1 MSDCWASPKEDSS
14 PEKKKFDFGPRI
26 TRPKPKDATI
36 GKENIGESAPI
47 LSNIRLA
54 LVPKKESANS
64 DLTPS
69 SNGNRSPSTRMTS
82 MMPKTPGT
90 EIGKCCD
97 QAHSSLSMKLDIAN
111 GRIAQ
116 LERERDEW
124 KTKAEAA
131 IANSEQS
138 LGDMLTEIELETLRD
153 EISRLRG
160 MLVEANRP
168 VDASAE
174 SSEIANLRLR
184 CAELETQLSTL
195 KKEKTSLEQ
204 KHKDNRNADITKI
217 RTLQEQITNERKMRE
232 RMANT
237 ESALPVVTVGGPSA
251 VTIKPRSAGQT
262 PVPAFVV
269 ENASS
274 GAPQQKQAAPTV
286 VDPKLL
292 DKTTLVLPPMAPS
305 SRPLVS
311 QQVLPQ
317 STTGY
322 ESIGSDAIADQ
333 WRECLADKPSAWR
346 SLLSRQQGTS
356 IFNFGSQRVAC
367 KKIGNHTMIQVGR
380 ETMLLEEFVDT
391 FGPKE
396 ALVVAPLPSSNVL
409 PLTKTSSVTMKSIMA
424 KKNGP

>member
-26 TRPKPKDATI
+26 TRSKPNDAPV
-36 GKENIGESAPI
+36 GKENLGESAPI

-54 LVPKKESANS
+54 PVTLKENASS

-69 SNGNRSPSTRMTS
+69 SKGNGSPSTRITS
-82 MMPKTPGT
+82 LMPRTPVT
-90 EIGKCCD
+90 ETVKCCD

-116 LERERDEW
+116 LEKERDEW

-138 LGDMLTEIELETLRD
+138 LGYMLTEIELETLRD
-153 EISRLRG
+153 EILRLRG

-174 SSEIANLRLR
+174 SSETANLRLR
-184 CAELETQLSTL
+184 CAELETQVSAL

-232 RMANT
+232 RMVNT
-237 ESALPVVTVGGPSA
+237 ESALPVVTVGGPST

-262 PVPAFVV
+262 
-269 ENASS
+269 
-274 GAPQQKQAAPTV
+274 
-286 VDPKLL
+286 L
-292 DKTTLVLPPMAPS
+292 
-305 SRPLVS
+305 
-311 QQVLPQ
+311 
-317 STTGY
+317 Y
-322 ESIGSDAIADQ
+322 
-333 WRECLADKPSAWR
+333 
-346 SLLSRQQGTS
+346 
-356 IFNFGSQRVAC
+356 QR
-367 KKIGNHTMIQVGR
+367 
-380 ETMLLEEFVDT
+380 L
-391 FGPKE
+391 
-396 ALVVAPLPSSNVL
+396 
-409 PLTKTSSVTMKSIMA
+409 
-424 KKNGP
+424 